1 MAIDF
6 LHHINL
12 NQNQIKSVVL
22 DNQTKTNFEKITGV
36 KGQVVFQSTDNKFK
50 FYDGSAWITLGELSA
65 SDIRGFFSASDAG
78 GDGSFTY
85 DSATGQF
92 TYTGPSQSDV
102 LAHLSG
108 GTGITLKADGSIN
121 SDITQYSDSDVQ
133 AYLSGGT
140 GVSLSNSGQFSIGQA
155 VGTNDSVTFKS
166 LETSG
171 GVTVKGNLTVEGTT
185 TTVNQTQVNVQNAFV
200 FEGSKVDGTTT
211 TLQITEPTVSRTI
224 ELPDANGTIALT
236 SDVPTTDGIKGIVGG
251 MVSNNTESGIS
262 VSYDATNKNLD
273 FNVSDPTLTYT
284 GDVTG
289 SGTMTNLG
297 NTSIALTTVK
307 NKAFNGTAPAS
318 KSNSFDVAHNLD
330 TTNIVVM
337 LVKGGKQIMADVT
350 IKNKDTVTL
359 AFAKDQ
365 TADSITV
372 NVISAAV

>member
-22 DNQTKTNFEKITGV
+22 DNQTKTNFENITGV

-50 FYDGSAWITLGELSA
+50 FYDGSQWITLGELSA

-85 DSATGQF
+85 DSTTGEF
-92 TYTGPSQSDV
+92 KYTGPSATEVRS
-102 LAHLSG
+102 HFSG
-108 GTGITLKADGSIN
+108 GTGITIKSGEIST
-121 SDITQYSDSDVQ
+121 SITQYADADVQ
-133 AYLSGGT
+133 AYLSAGT
-140 GVSLSNSGQFSIGQA
+140 GVTLSASGQISIGQA
-155 VGTNDSVTFKS
+155 VATTSDVTFKT

-171 GVTVKGNLTVEGTT
+171 DITVKGNLSVEGTT

-200 FEGSKVDGTTT
+200 FEGAKVDGTTT
-211 TLQITEPTVSRTI
+211 TLQITEPTVNRQI
-224 ELPDANGTIALT
+224 NLPDNDGTIALT
-236 SDVPTTDGIKGIVGG
+236 SDVPTNDGIKNLVGG
-251 MVSNNTESGIS
+251 MVSSNTESGIS
-262 VSYDATNKNLD
+262 VTYDTTNKNLD

-289 SGTMTNLG
+289 SGTVTNLG

-318 KSNSFDVAHNLD
+318 KSNSFDVAHSLD

-350 IKNKDTVTL
+350 IKDKDTVSL
-359 AFAKDQ
+359 AFAKEQ